1 MTAEVTS
8 SKAVSAHQE
17 IKMRPQKKLA
27 KSNGK
32 LNNDGT
38 KLRQIY
44 NAAAKIICDKGF
56 DAMTMNDIAQAV
68 GMTKAGVYHYID
80 GKKDMLFAVM
90 SFGMDSLDRAVIEP
104 AQVIADPEQ
113 RLRTI
118 VYNHAQLITKGSNPI
133 TIVVDEMA
141 GLSAAHRRKINQRKR
156 VYFDLI
162 RDTLNQL
169 KEGGKLREVDTT
181 VASFS
186 ILGMLL
192 WISRWYHPD
201 GKLDSEAVSA
211 EILKLALGS
220 VMISESHSTDKL

>member
-1 MTAEVTS
+1 
-8 SKAVSAHQE
+8 
-17 IKMRPQKKLA
+17 MRLQKKLV
-27 KSNGK
+27 KNNEKVTNG
-32 LNNDGT
+32 GT
-38 KLRQIY
+38 KLAQIY
-44 NAAAKIICDKGF
+44 AAAARIICDKGF

-68 GMTKAGVYHYID
+68 GMTKAGVYHYIN
-80 GKKDMLFAVM
+80 GKKDMLYAVM
-90 SFGMDSLDRAVIEP
+90 NYGMDSLGRAVIEP
-104 AQVIADPEQ
+104 ASKIADAEE

-141 GLSAAHRRKINQRKR
+141 GLSAVHRRKINQRKR
-156 VYFDLI
+156 VYFELI

-169 KEGGKLREVDTT
+169 KEENKLREVDTT

-192 WISRWYHPD
+192 WISRWYHPEGRLNSD
-201 GKLDSEAVSA
+201 EASA

-220 VMISESHSTDKL
+220 ILRSPSHNVKKQ